1 MQNMVEYVF
10 ITKKSLP
17 FKLHN
22 IKCLQEWM
30 NIELVIGDNVCNHI
44 ILYRSG
50 SHIHDDFETFITI
63 FGLKFLDKMNKKNWT
78 VALRDFNTKSQTWCK
93 SGITLS

>member
-1 MQNMVEYVF
+1 MVEYVF

-63 FGLKFLDKMNKKNWT
+63 FGLKFLDKMNKKT
-78 VALRDFNTKSQTWCK
+78 GLLLLVILRLKAKLGVKVA
-93 SGITLS
+93 

>member
-1 MQNMVEYVF
+1 
-10 ITKKSLP
+10 
-17 FKLHN
+17 
-22 IKCLQEWM
+22 M

-63 FGLKFLDKMNKKNWT
+63 FGLKFLDKMNKKT
-78 VALRDFNTKSQTWCK
+78 GLLLLVILRLKAKLGVKVA
-93 SGITLS
+93 